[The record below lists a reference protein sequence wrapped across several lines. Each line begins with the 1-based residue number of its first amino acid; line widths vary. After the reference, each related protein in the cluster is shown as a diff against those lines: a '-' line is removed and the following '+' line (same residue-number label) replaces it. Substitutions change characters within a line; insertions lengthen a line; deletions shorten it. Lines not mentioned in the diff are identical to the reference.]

1 MKKILTITT
10 VLIMIFA
17 YSCVDDKPTIDN
29 SIKTSFDIGDVHY
42 TSTSTTSYQTDFGQL
57 LRVDGENFEMVIVLS
72 DIDNKV
78 FSITDTLNG
87 TDSGKARCIFKLNN
101 DFKFS
106 TTGTVVY
113 DLEKKSGAFTL
124 NMEGLNIT
132 NGDIKVDTAI
142 YHSIVDFTAITA
154 RDIQG
159 FPVNGGDINDWAVR
173 TDWDVVE
180 RLVFNLKTP
189 ATLSGNIELVEYP
202 NPFIGSFILNLD
214 IPLDS
219 KIDLYLVNTNFETEQ
234 KILGLQHGNTMLL
247 LNNSE
252 YKENYYRLF
261 YRIYSDSQQF
271 FGSGDIKA
279 QE

>member
-1 MKKILTITT
+1 MKKILTLTI
-10 VLIMIFA
+10 VLIMVLA

-29 SIKTSFDIGDVHY
+29 SLKTSFDIGDVHY
-42 TSTSTTSYQTDFGQL
+42 TSTRTTSYQTDFGQL
-57 LRVDGENFEMVIVLS
+57 LRIDGENFEMVIVLS

-78 FSITDTLNG
+78 FSITDTLHG
-87 TDSGKARCIFKLNN
+87 SDSGKARCIFKLNS

-113 DLEKKSGAFTL
+113 DLDKKSGAFTL
-124 NMEGLNIT
+124 NMEGLNLT

-142 YHSIVDFTAITA
+142 YNSIVDFTGITA

-159 FPVNGGDINDWAVR
+159 FPVNAGDINDWAVR

-180 RLVFNLKTP
+180 RLVFNLKTQ
-189 ATLSGNIELVEYP
+189 ATLSGNIQLVEYP

-214 IPLDS
+214 IPSES
-219 KIDLYLVNTNFETEQ
+219 KIDLYLVNTNFEIEQ
-234 KILGLQHGNTMLL
+234 KILGLQHGNAALL

-261 YRIYSDSQQF
+261 YRIYTDSQQF
-271 FGSGDIKA
+271 YGSGDVKA